1 MTKALIAAIFVMIAL
16 MSATA
21 AMSVWDAIERRM
33 GRVTLESISDERAP
47 EGVTCAY
54 KRIGSALFPVRGVNG
69 KHVCVED
76 EK

>member
-1 MTKALIAAIFVMIAL
+1 MTKVIIAATLAMIGIVAT
-16 MSATA
+16 SAGLH
-21 AMSVWDAIERRM
+21 VWDAIERRM